1 MPRAKLRR
9 MFRGAIYDITLDN
22 SAGRCAGARSI
33 LVDGKPIEGNTLPLF
48 AGGTHQVE
56 VAI

>member
-1 MPRAKLRR
+1 